1 MFIKYF
7 LKIWENHVLL
17 VSQGPKTSS
26 SNPTG
31 IYLFKTHN
39 ENTRAMCKICS
50 KLAIKI
56 KERGHWCYV
65 GILSD
70 NLEQISH
77 IFLVLPLLAFNK

>member
-17 VSQGPKTSS
+17 VFQGPKTSF

-31 IYLFKTHN
+31 IYLFKAHS

-50 KLAIKI
+50 KLTIKK

-65 GILSD
+65 GILSV
-70 NLEQISH
+70 NYEQISH
-77 IFLVLPLLAFNK
+77 IFLVLPLLALNK